1 MNDIHLIKNNPMF
14 GTIRIEGTEKEPLFC
29 ASDVCKALGYAKPQ
43 NAVAA
48 HVDAEDALKRSTPT
62 EGGRQEM
69 TFVTESGLYALIF
82 GSKLP
87 QAKEFKK
94 WVTSEVLPS
103 IRQNGGYMLIGDDEA
118 EEDLMAR
125 ALIVAKATLK
135 RREERIKALESEN
148 QAKDKEIVE
157 LSGTIS
163 EMKPKVNYV
172 DMILASKET
181 VTTTQI
187 AQDYGMS
194 AKAFNIILR
203 NFGIQHKVGGQWIL
217 YAKYLPN
224 GYVQSDTI
232 TISHRD
238 GSAGSV
244 MHTKWT
250 QKGRLFLYDELKNH
264 DIIPT
269 IEQRKAENE

>member
-1 MNDIHLIKNNPMF
+1 MQGVRL
-14 GTIRIEGTEKEPLFC
+14 C
-29 ASDVCKALGYAKPQ
+29 KPQ

-250 QKGRLFLYDELKNH
+250 RKGRLFLYDELKNH